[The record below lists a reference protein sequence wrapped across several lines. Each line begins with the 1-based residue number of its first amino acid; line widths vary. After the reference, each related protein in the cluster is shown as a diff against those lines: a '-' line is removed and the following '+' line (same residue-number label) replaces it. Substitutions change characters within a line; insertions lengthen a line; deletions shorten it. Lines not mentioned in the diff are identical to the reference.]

1 MELLQ
6 FSKNNSKAIQ
16 QLFIKTFSDSEG
28 EAEGTL
34 IGNLVDDLINN
45 TDADDFDGFIATEDK
60 QIIGSIF
67 FSRLT
72 FQQVVNAFLLSP
84 VAIHPEYQGK
94 GIGQRLIN
102 FGIEQLKKK
111 SVTLIITYG
120 DPAFYSKV
128 GFIQIDEQT
137 IKPPFVLSQPE
148 GWMAQSLD
156 NDKII
161 PIRGNTL
168 CVKAFNNP
176 ELW

>member
-6 FSKNNSKAIQ
+6 FSKNNSEAIR

-45 TDADDFDGFIATEDK
+45 TDADDLDGFIATEDK

-111 SVTLIITYG
+111 SVTLIVTYG

-156 NDKII
+156 NDEII
-161 PIRGNTL
+161 PIRGNSF

>member
-1 MELLQ
+1 MALLQ
-6 FSKNNSKAIQ
+6 FSKNNSGAIQ

-45 TDADDFDGFIATEDK
+45 TDADDLDGFIATEDK

-111 SVTLIITYG
+111 SVKLIVTYG

-128 GFIQIDEQT
+128 GFIQIDKQT

-168 CVKAFNNP
+168 CVKAFNYP